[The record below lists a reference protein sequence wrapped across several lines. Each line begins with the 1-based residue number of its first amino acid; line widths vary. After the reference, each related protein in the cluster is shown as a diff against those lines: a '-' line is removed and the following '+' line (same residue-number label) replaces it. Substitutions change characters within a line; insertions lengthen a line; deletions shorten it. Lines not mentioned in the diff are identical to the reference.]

1 MLMNMADLLAVA
13 NEHNFAVPAFN
24 VSSNMILKGVMHG

>member
-13 NEHNFAVPAFN
+13 NKNYFAVLL
-24 VSSNMILKGVMHG
+24 SILVIIRC

>member
-13 NEHNFAVPAFN
+13 NKKKFSVPAFN
-24 VSSNMILKGVMHG
+24 VGTGQFFKKNI